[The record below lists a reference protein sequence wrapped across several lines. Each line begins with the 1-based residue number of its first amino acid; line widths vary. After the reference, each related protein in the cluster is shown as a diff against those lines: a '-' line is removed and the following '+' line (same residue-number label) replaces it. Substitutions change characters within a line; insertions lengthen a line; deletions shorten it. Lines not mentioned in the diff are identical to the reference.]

1 MALWR
6 IVVKNSGNAAC
17 KDKRQRLEK
26 GMFIETS
33 TVSPIPPIG
42 VSRERPMLAQ
52 LFLNKYGIEVN
63 VNNMNSGY
71 FNCEKIGWWLKV
83 KDKVFDSVQILKQ
96 WLLRKITSSDHF
108 YLVRKVTLSV
118 LCRCSSVCDC
128 GGWIRMPLIS
138 FGVIKRSELRCIWM
152 ALSDGLRWRNFF
164 KSSKPN

>member
-33 TVSPIPPIG
+33 TVPSIPPIG

-63 VNNMNSGY
+63 VQNMNCGY
-71 FNCEKIGWWLKV
+71 FNCEKIG
-83 KDKVFDSVQILKQ
+83 
-96 WLLRKITSSDHF
+96 
-108 YLVRKVTLSV
+108 
-118 LCRCSSVCDC
+118 
-128 GGWIRMPLIS
+128 
-138 FGVIKRSELRCIWM
+138 
-152 ALSDGLRWRNFF
+152 
-164 KSSKPN
+164 

>member
-17 KDKRQRLEK
+17 KNKRQRLEK

-42 VSRERPMLAQ
+42 VARERPMLAQ

-63 VNNMNSGY
+63 VNNVNSGY

-83 KDKVFDSVQILKQ
+83 KDNRFDSVQIHKQ
-96 WLLRKITSSDHF
+96 WLLRKMMSSDHF
-108 YLVRKVTLSV
+108 YLVRIVALSI
-118 LCRCSSVCDC
+118 LPRCSSVGDCD
-128 GGWIRMPLIS
+128 GWIRMTFTS
-138 FGVIKRSELRCIWM
+138 FEVIKRSELRRIWM
-152 ALSDGLRWRNFF
+152 ALSGGLRRRNFF
-164 KSSKPN
+164 ESSKPN

>member
-63 VNNMNSGY
+63 VQNMNSGY
-71 FNCEKIGWWLKV
+71 ISIV
-83 KDKVFDSVQILKQ
+83 KRLDNQKPKQ
-96 WLLRKITSSDHF
+96 TPRRIMTFVRGVLLYF
-108 YLVRKVTLSV
+108 
-118 LCRCSSVCDC
+118 
-128 GGWIRMPLIS
+128 
-138 FGVIKRSELRCIWM
+138 
-152 ALSDGLRWRNFF
+152 
-164 KSSKPN
+164 